1 MELVPSIEKRI
12 GIVRSRIEMISA
24 SIQEEEDR
32 RLNKDYSGDET
43 IHQDNVQVRI
53 SLLREIERLN
63 ALLNNQNGL

>member
-63 ALLNNQNGL
+63 ALLNSQNGL

>member
-53 SLLREIERLN
+53 SLLREIERIN
-63 ALLNNQNGL
+63 ALLNSQNGL

>member
-1 MELVPSIEKRI
+1 MELVPSVEKRI

-63 ALLNNQNGL
+63 ALLNSQNGL